1 MLTEKQELKEITEN
15 QAKNKEN
22 CEGMTSDGKSGKR
35 IDCLALYL
43 AQILFDRR
51 RSRLIRILY

>member
-15 QAKNKEN
+15 RAKNKEN
-22 CEGMTSDGKSGKR
+22 SEGMTSDGKSGKR

-43 AQILFDRR
+43 A
-51 RSRLIRILY
+51 